1 MMNCG
6 KRIIAALIGLIFL
19 LGLNSPVAVAEQ
31 VWNTNKSNGCR
42 FSIPVHSKEV
52 KITDIRWDGP
62 CQNSLAEGEG
72 PIQIKFFRDGNEKAP
87 IVIDGT
93 MTMAGGM
100 PNGKA
105 LLRWNFGLSFEGE
118 YRNGE
123 RARGV
128 MRYNGET
135 YDGEFYLDEF
145 HGKGTYRFKNG
156 DVYEGDWAAGK
167 RNGFGKLTGTDG
179 KVKYQG
185 EWKDNH
191 PTNDPA
197 LTRTLKAFLNIP
209 WGTSRDDV
217 EKAMKSRPGNFL
229 KSNLF
234 FFKNGVYWGGG
245 KASDGT
251 EFTYFLSRFNNEP
264 ALIKAYSYQDKFFL
278 GQVSFFNTEQDIL
291 SNFETVKRDL
301 NERYGAPTKET
312 GKFMDSLVLWEFQ
325 EGNFIGL
332 KIERLGYDKANFA
345 LNNQDS
351 ALREVLKRP
360 FNLTLYYGYG
370 VVYKKLYNFTATTT
384 KTDY

>member
-1 MMNCG
+1 MMNCS
-6 KRIIAALIGLIFL
+6 KRIMAALFGAIFL

-62 CQNSLAEGEG
+62 CQNNLAEGEG
-72 PIQIKFFRDGNEKAP
+72 PIQITFYQIPNEKSL

-93 MTMAGGM
+93 MTMTGGM

-123 RARGV
+123 RTRGV
-128 MRYNGET
+128 IRYDGET
-135 YDGEFYLDEF
+135 YDGEFYLDVF

-167 RNGFGKLTGTDG
+167 RNGFGKLTAADG

-191 PTNDPA
+191 PINDPA
-197 LTRTLKAFLNIP
+197 LTRTLKGFLSIP
-209 WGTSRDDV
+209 WGTSRADT
-217 EKAMKSRPGNFL
+217 EKAMKARDGNYI
-229 KSNLF
+229 KTNLF
-234 FFKNGVYWGGG
+234 LYKNGVYYGTG
-245 KASDGT
+245 KTANGS
-251 EFTYFLSRFNNEP
+251 EYSYFLTKFNGQP
-264 ALIKAYSYQDKFFL
+264 AFIWAHSYEDKFYL
-278 GQVSFFNTEQDIL
+278 GKVVLFNTEQDIL
-291 SNFETVKRDL
+291 SSFETVRKDL
-301 NERYGAPTKET
+301 TERYGAPSRES
-312 GKFMDSLVLWEFQ
+312 GKFMDSMVVWDFQ
-325 EGNFIGL
+325 GGHFIGL
-332 KIERLGYDKANFA
+332 KIERLGYDKVNFA
-345 LNNQDS
+345 FLPQHAD
-351 ALREVLKRP
+351 LREIVKRP
-360 FNLTLYYGYG
+360 FNLALYYAYKPIYDK
-370 VVYKKLYNFTATTT
+370 VYTTTVTTT

>member
-6 KRIIAALIGLIFL
+6 KRIMAVLFGGIFL
-19 LGLNSPVAVAEQ
+19 LGLNIPVAVAEQ

-72 PIQIKFFRDGNEKAP
+72 PIQIKFFRDGNEKAL

-93 MTMAGGM
+93 MTMAGGI

-128 MRYNGET
+128 MRYDSET

-156 DVYEGDWAAGK
+156 DVYEGDWVAGK

-191 PTNDPA
+191 PINDPA
-197 LTRTLKAFLNIP
+197 LTRTLKGFLSIP
-209 WGTSRDDV
+209 WGTSRADT
-217 EKAMKSRPGNFL
+217 EKAMKARDGNYI
-229 KSNLF
+229 KTNLF
-234 FFKNGVYWGGG
+234 LYKNGVYYGTG
-245 KASDGT
+245 KTANGS
-251 EFTYFLSRFNNEP
+251 ESSYFLTKFNGQP
-264 ALIKAYSYQDKFFL
+264 AFIWAHSYEDKFYL
-278 GQVSFFNTEQDIL
+278 GKVVLFNTEQDIL
-291 SNFETVKRDL
+291 SSFETVRKDL
-301 NERYGAPTKET
+301 TERYGAPTRES
-312 GKFMDSLVLWEFQ
+312 GKFMDSMVVWDFQ
-325 EGNFIGL
+325 GGHFIAL
-332 KIERLGYDKANFA
+332 KIERLGYEKVNFTFLPQHA
-345 LNNQDS
+345 D
-351 ALREVLKRP
+351 LREIVKRP
-360 FNLTLYYGYG
+360 FNLALYYAYKPIYDK
-370 VVYKKLYNFTATTT
+370 VYTTTVTTT